1 MAYNKKGYLQ
11 RAKMIQELAAQY
23 YEPENHA
30 KCYKAVWKRHI
41 FPQFGICYNTFLNY
55 LKVEIKPGKVLKG
68 KTGREHLPEGNNTV
82 TGNLNGF

>member
-23 YEPENHA
+23 YEPENHG

-55 LKVEIKPGKVLKG
+55 LKVEIKPGKALKG
-68 KTGREHLPEGNNTV
+68 KTDREHLPEGNNMA

>member
-30 KCYKAVWKRHI
+30 KCYKAVWKKQI
-41 FPQFGICYNTFLNY
+41 FPQFGICYRTFLNY
-55 LKVEIKPGKVLKG
+55 LKIEIKPL
-68 KTGREHLPEGNNTV
+68 NTSEK
-82 TGNLNGF
+82 L